1 MPFAYFGSKHGL
13 AKHYAPPAFPTIIEP
28 FAGAAGYS
36 VYWARPGQRVK
47 LYDKNPV
54 VVDLWRS
61 LMEDGRAVVA
71 ECDEQIRGGT
81 ARHPILLMVKGSQSQ
96 RRLQPE
102 PVNDWL
108 AAEWSGI
115 RRRILAALPRIQSGD
130 WTIEHRGYETIDS
143 NEPATW
149 FIDPPYKPYTTEAGN
164 QYAVGAA
171 GIDYAHLSDWSRGR
185 NGQVIVCEQQ
195 PADWMRFRPIRKQ
208 NAKRTGGIGDQT
220 RIEVVWTKT
229 PGSSLGRAPHAT
241 RERKFAAQRRAQY
254 RKKTR

>member
-1 MPFAYFGSKHGL
+1 MPFAYFGSKHRI

-47 LYDKNPV
+47 LYDKDPAV
-54 VVDLWRS
+54 VELWRS
-61 LMEDGRAVVA
+61 LIDDGHAIVS
-71 ECDEQIRGGT
+71 ECDDQIRGGT
-81 ARHPILLMVKGSQSQ
+81 ARHPVLLMMKGTGA
-96 RRLQPE
+96 RRLTGGGTE

-108 AAEWSGI
+108 ADKWSGV
-115 RRRILAALPRIQSGD
+115 RRRILFALPRIQSGT
-130 WTIEHRGYETIDS
+130 WTIEQRAYETIGD

-149 FIDPPYKPYTTEAGN
+149 FIDPPYKPYTT
-164 QYAVGAA
+164 AA
-171 GIDYAHLSDWSRGR
+171 GSLYREGAGAIDYAHLADWSRDR

-208 NAKRTGGIGDQT
+208 NSMQSTGDLE